1 MTPLTQCF
9 AVWSIS
15 VAEIVAETERLRLR
29 EWEDADEVRFYKVM
43 NRPEVMEH
51 LGGVQLPEEWRT
63 AYSRVRACQA
73 EFGHA
78 FWIIEERESREIL
91 GFCGIKRVNS
101 PGTDMT
107 GQHEIGWRLR
117 PEAWGKGL
125 AKEAAIAS
133 LDLAFDRFAAP
144 HVIALTIAQNE
155 SSWGLMHRLGMKRR
169 EDLDFE
175 DSRFGPEL
183 NPNMVYRIDAE
194 DWPAARA
201 AALS

>member
-1 MTPLTQCF
+1 M
-9 AVWSIS
+9 AEV
-15 VAEIVAETERLRLR
+15 VAQTERLRLR
-29 EWEDADEVRFYKVM
+29 EWEDADEVRFYEVM
-43 NRPEVMEH
+43 NRPEVMTH
-51 LGGVQLPEEWRT
+51 LGGLQSLDEWR
-63 AYSRVRACQA
+63 AGFSRIRACQA

-78 FWIIEERESREIL
+78 FWVVEDRTSGEIL

-107 GQHEIGWRLR
+107 GEHEIGWRLR
-117 PEAWGKGL
+117 PEAWGKGI

-133 LDLAFDRFAAP
+133 LDLAFGRFEAP
-144 HVIALTIAQNE
+144 HVIALTIAPNE
-155 SSWGLMHRLGMKRR
+155 ASWGLMHRLGMKRR
-169 EDLDFE
+169 EDLDFI

-183 NPNMVYRIDAE
+183 NPNIVYRIDAK